1 MILKKMALSFLW
13 IYLLVG
19 CTPQTNVTYLNHSI
33 TSPIIVA
40 MKPVTSFPP
49 PELREAFDRNKCN
62 DYCWRGIYLGQEE
75 DEAINRIRL
84 DSLTDRTI
92 RPWGDYMGIIDRKS
106 YTLASWHVLLPY
118 ESDDLVDANIESVD
132 GFVTS
137 LMIPVQNQFPVEA
150 LFESFL
156 GLPEYVFLPM
166 PTQHGEWT
174 YNYYLAYPK
183 HRIEFRAV
191 TDTFDPASGI
201 PYLAPESLVNR
212 VTFYNEAPNYRCDRH
227 YYEWAIMEAR
237 FRPLSFREVPSNC
250 K

>member
-1 MILKKMALSFLW
+1 MIRKKTMLAFVWL
-13 IYLLVG
+13 YLLTG
-19 CTPQTNVTYLNHSI
+19 CTPQTDTTYLKGSVASA
-33 TSPIIVA
+33 TIVF
-40 MKPVTSFPP
+40 MKPVTSFPS
-49 PELREAFDRNKCN
+49 PELKDAFDRGECS
-62 DYCWRGIYLGQEE
+62 DYCWRGIYLGQAE
-75 DEAINRIRL
+75 DEAIGLIRDDPL
-84 DSLTDRTI
+84 VDKSLQS
-92 RPWGDYMGIIDRKS
+92 WGDYLGIQHETKYGYI
-106 YTLASWHVLLPY
+106 SWRLFLPY
-118 ESDDLVDANIESVD
+118 KSDNIAD
-132 GFVTS
+132 GYISTVNEVVNGLSFS
-137 LMIPVQNQFPVEA
+137 LQERFPVEI